1 VSFLVSLLL
10 PVIATVL
17 YFRGYPARAASGHV
31 PARLTTAAAVRSG
44 ALAGAAALVFLG
56 VLGVVVLIY
65 RGRVLT
71 PPEVETTAVVFW
83 AIQFLLAAG
92 IGGAVG
98 ALTALT
104 LLPSV
109 RDRLTRS
116 QLQGSE

>member
-1 VSFLVSLLL
+1 VSFLVALLL
-10 PVIATVL
+10 PVIATVV
-17 YFRGYPARAASGHV
+17 YFRGYPARAAAGQA

-44 ALAGAAALVFLG
+44 ALAGATALVFLG

-71 PPEVETTAVVFW
+71 PPQVETPAVVFW
-83 AIQFLLAAG
+83 MTQFLLAAV

-98 ALTALT
+98 TATALAI
-104 LLPSV
+104 LPWV
-109 RDRLTRS
+109 RDRLART